1 MPFSDVF
8 KLPVHRPLLI
18 GIAGASGSGKSTM
31 AEIINTSFMGKI
43 TTIGFDDYYP
53 DLSHLPM
60 QEREKQDF
68 DNPSILDWPL
78 FMRQILDLLQY
89 QPIQKPLYEFKTHSR
104 KPETETVY
112 PSDVILIEGIFAYS
126 LPDLIPYY
134 DYRVGVIADLDEC
147 LIRRTLRDI
156 AERGRTPEQVFA
168 QWRAQVKPNYIAKIG
183 PNIKEHA
190 RVIIHS
196 RYSENKQEQRRFY
209 CDAILP
215 IIYLIKEKLQYRD
228 LYPSHYTKTIVSSE
242 SRSSGVFSPVY

>member
-1 MPFSDVF
+1 MVFSDNF
-8 KLPVHRPLLI
+8 ALPIHRPMCI

-31 AEIINTSFMGKI
+31 AKIINTSYKGKI

-53 DLSHLPM
+53 DLSHLPLE
-60 QEREKQDF
+60 EREKQDF

-78 FMRQILDLLQY
+78 FMQQVLQLLKY
-89 QPIQKPLYEFKTHSR
+89 QPIYKPLYNFKTHSR
-104 KPETETVY
+104 RPETEIVH

-126 LPDLIPYY
+126 QPDLIPYY

-156 AERGRTPEQVFA
+156 AERGRNPKQIFA
-168 QWRAQVKPNYIAKIG
+168 QWRSQVKPNYLSKIG

-190 RVIIHS
+190 NVIIHS
-196 RYSENKQEQRRFY
+196 KYSENIPEQQKYY

-228 LYPSHYTKTIVSSE
+228 LYPSYYTKTSVGSNQFT
-242 SRSSGVFSPVY
+242 GVM